1 MKYDFDKII
10 DRKNDYSSKW
20 NDIQKMFGRDDLLP
34 MWVGDMDFESPQPVI
49 DALVERAKKGVYG
62 YTSTPPSYFESV
74 AQWMKKRHNWNVET
88 DWMVYTPGV
97 VTALSFI
104 INAFTNPGDKVIV
117 QQPVYYPFF
126 RVIEENGR
134 RLVNNPLVYKD
145 GKYTIDFND
154 LEEKAKDRRIKLMF
168 LCNPH
173 NPVGRVWTKEELT
186 MLGKICIENN
196 ILVVSDEIH
205 QDIVYPGSTHVPFAS
220 ISEEFALSSITC
232 TSPSKTFNLAGLQ
245 TATIIIPN
253 TVYYDIYKNFLKR
266 LELMNNHI
274 FGMVA
279 QEAAYSCGEE
289 WLNQLLEYLA
299 GNLKLLIDEI
309 EREIPQLKAIRPEG
323 TFFVWLDCTSL
334 GLDPHQLSDFMT
346 NKAKLA
352 LESGYWFGTGGE
364 GFERINIACPRVYI
378 AEAVKRLKTAI
389 REIK

>member
-1 MKYDFDKII
+1 MKYDFDKVI

-20 NDIQKMFGRDDLLP
+20 NDLQKMFGRDDLLP

-104 INAFTNPGDKVIV
+104 INAFTNPGDKIIV

-134 RLVNNPLVYKD
+134 RLVNNPLIYKN
-145 GKYTIDFND
+145 GKYTMDFDD
-154 LEEKAKDRRIKLMF
+154 LEEKVKDRRIKLMF

-186 MLGKICIENN
+186 RLGRICLENN

-205 QDIVYPGSTHVPFAS
+205 QDIVYPGATHIPFAS

-253 TVYYDIYKNFLKR
+253 TVYYDIYKNFIKR
-266 LELMNNHI
+266 LELLNNHV
-274 FGMVA
+274 FGIVA
-279 QEAAYSCGEE
+279 QEAAYMYGEE
-289 WLNQLLEYLA
+289 WLNQLLEYLT

-309 EREIPQLKAIRPEG
+309 EREIPQLKVIRPEG

-364 GFERINIACPRVYI
+364 GFERINIACPRIYVT
-378 AEAVKRLKTAI
+378 EAVKRLKTAI